1 MVGEIRDVEVADTAL
16 QAAQTGHL
24 VFTTLHTNN
33 AVGGFPR
40 LINLGADPRT
50 FKSAIN
56 IMLGQR
62 LVRLLCPEC
71 KVARVAST
79 NERVIMARVMEDH
92 PEPPPLPEHITIFDA
107 SPTGCAHCSQ
117 TGYKSRIGIF
127 EAILMDDAVE
137 EVVLRDPREQVIL
150 EAARPQKIPNM
161 IQDGMLKVIHGDT
174 SFDELERVV
183 ELPRRPDDP
192 K

>member
-1 MVGEIRDVEVADTAL
+1 VADTAL

-33 AVGGFPR
+33 AVGGFAR

-62 LVRLLCPEC
+62 LIRLLCPAC
-71 KVARVAST
+71 KKQRLATAGET
-79 NERVIMARVMEDH
+79 TIIDRVMKDH
-92 PEPPPLPEHITIFDA
+92 PEPPQVVRPISIYEAGP
-107 SPTGCAHCSQ
+107 GCTECGT
-117 TGYKSRIGIF
+117 TGYKSRVGIF

-137 EVVLRDPREQVIL
+137 EAVLRDPREHVIID
-150 EAARPQKIPNM
+150 AARPQKIPNM
-161 IQDGMLKVIHGDT
+161 TQDGMAKVLRGDT
-174 SFDELERVV
+174 SLDELERVV
-183 ELPRRPDDP
+183 ELPREADDTL
-192 K
+192 